1 MGRAFTDAE
10 RVRARADILDAARS
24 QFARFGY
31 RKTTIDDVARSAG
44 VAKGTV
50 YLFTES
56 KADLFTAVTMEA
68 EAELRERI
76 ELEMSAQPRSPHAH
90 LCRFLRLQFTLL
102 NTHPLLWIV
111 ADPREAEAVFRD
123 LSPKHVAMLRKSDD
137 AFFAGLVKDW
147 RRRGLIRAIAPA
159 TFASLL
165 RSLYVISLR
174 RDLIGTSEFDSV
186 VAILI
191 ESLARELSPKPSRAN
206 RRLPR

>member
-1 MGRAFTDAE
+1 MGRAFSETEKE
-10 RVRARADILDAARS
+10 RVRDAIRAAART

-31 RKTTIDDVARSAG
+31 RKTTIDEVARAAG

-56 KADLFTAVTMEA
+56 KADLFTAVALEA
-68 EAELRERI
+68 EAELRARMVS
-76 ELEMSAQPRSPHAH
+76 EMSGQARSPRAH
-90 LCRFLRLQFTLL
+90 LHKFLRLQFTLL
-102 NTHPLLWIV
+102 STHPLLWIV

-123 LSPKHVAMLRKSDD
+123 LSPEHARMLRESDD
-137 AFFAGLVKDW
+137 VFFAGLVKDW

-174 RDLIGTSEFDSV
+174 RDLIGDEEFDGV
-186 VAILI
+186 VDVLI
-191 ESLARELSPKPSRAN
+191 ESLARELSPKRA
-206 RRLPR
+206 RATRTVAR